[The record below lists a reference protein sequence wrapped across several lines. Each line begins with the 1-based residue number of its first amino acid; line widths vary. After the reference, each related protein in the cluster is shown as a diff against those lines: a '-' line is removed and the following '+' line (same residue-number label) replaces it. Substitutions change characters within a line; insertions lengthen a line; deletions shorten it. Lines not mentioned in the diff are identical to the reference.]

1 MVWKGFI
8 YVEEGTKEIMG
19 PDYMCVGGS
28 MVYRVQP
35 LLTPTKSVRVL
46 IASAFH
52 WVRLRYTAYVHLQRV
67 D

>member
-1 MVWKGFI
+1 MK
-8 YVEEGTKEIMG
+8 EGTKEIHETRLCV
-19 PDYMCVGGS
+19 CVGGS
-28 MVYRVQP
+28 MDYRVQP
-35 LLTPTKSVRVL
+35 LLTPTRSVRVL